1 MRKFELAAVVAA
13 LLAAPAAF
21 AQESGTGGQAGHM
34 AGQGGPMP
42 DLSILPQGCQD
53 AIQQSGMPGMM
64 QGMDMSAMMGGME
77 WTCTGS
83 VPVTCSC

>member
-42 DLSILPQGCQD
+42 DLSILPQGWL
-53 AIQQSGMPGMM
+53 AS
-64 QGMDMSAMMGGME
+64 E
-77 WTCTGS
+77 EL
-83 VPVTCSC
+83 V

>member
-53 AIQQSGMPGMM
+53 AI
-64 QGMDMSAMMGGME
+64 
-77 WTCTGS
+77 
-83 VPVTCSC
+83 